1 MTNRKS
7 NDHIE
12 YPRTKFQCAD
22 ITNQYSSVQDRYNIT
37 HGRWI
42 YHEKP
47 KKSHYRE
54 ATYHAYSTY
63 MQTSKQAFR
72 DQKPIKKEQKTPKTK
87 KTTQKL
93 KIFHNL

>member
-1 MTNRKS
+1 MTIQNTLEPNFNVPTSQINIQVYKIGTTLHMGDGFIMKS
-7 NDHIE
+7 
-12 YPRTKFQCAD
+12 R
-22 ITNQYSSVQDRYNIT
+22 
-37 HGRWI
+37 
-42 YHEKP
+42 
-47 KKSHYRE
+47 KSHYRE